1 MVLMT
6 MTMGKRVYAGF
17 RYGEG
22 TGERGDMVEED
33 LDEGRWTT
41 ISGTQQHQHPATS
54 KESVFESLYQQRRQ
68 AASLTRCFSFR
79 ASISATVSFFFI
91 STGGRAMV
99 LDSCQRT
106 VVHGYGSSL
115 FSVLS
120 VCALG
125 GALCKTFSCIHHSSR
140 AFCSGVSIEI
150 CARSRASTACRCTLD
165 TTIDKHF
172 Q

>member
-22 TGERGDMVEED
+22 TGERGHMVEED

-54 KESVFESLYQQRRQ
+54 KKSVFESLYQQRRQ

-79 ASISATVSFFFI
+79 ASISATVSFFLSAPEAGQWSSI
-91 STGGRAMV
+91 RVSGRLCMV
-99 LDSCQRT
+99 MA
-106 VVHGYGSSL
+106 VL
-115 FSVLS
+115 FFQFFRCVLS
-120 VCALG
+120 EARYARPFRVFIIVQGPFARVYP
-125 GALCKTFSCIHHSSR
+125 SR
-140 AFCSGVSIEI
+140 YVQDQERRQPAD
-150 CARSRASTACRCTLD
+150 A
-165 TTIDKHF
+165 H
-172 Q
+172 